1 MKKRSI
7 RLLAMLLIVS
17 LVLSSV
23 SFAANR
29 PAEEIQSS
37 KYLTSYSGKIVPT
50 GGGKFNVEFKVL
62 GTGVMTKIGASRI
75 VIYKNDTIIEHIW
88 YTDPGRSGMMGYNCI
103 LHADTES
110 YSGVSG
116 AKYYAVIYFYA
127 TNQNGSDAKTYKTA
141 TVTV

>member
-37 KYLTSYSGKIVPT
+37 EYFTSFFGKIVPT

-62 GTGVMTKIGASRI
+62 GTGLMTKIGASRI

-103 LHADTES
+103 LHTDTES
-110 YSGVSG
+110 YSGVPG

-127 TNQNGSDAKTYKTA
+127 VNQNGSEAKTYKTA